1 MVSSTLCYFV
11 NQNATVYNYIYI
23 IVFTSKRLPLQP
35 VSSERNHQVANKFRK
50 VSCLNVYG
58 RKRGRVGVKQ
68 CMHSFHSLD
77 CLLSVFFDD
86 YMSKTISDFL
96 FSKFCL
102 FLSFKIQS
110 FSSKHKLHLF
120 DPPVYEIDYF
130 NTDQVM
136 SKSCLLSFSFQI
148 YFESS
153 VSFEYLLW
161 LKDLM

>member
-1 MVSSTLCYFV
+1 MF
-11 NQNATVYNYIYI
+11 TVGN
-23 IVFTSKRLPLQP
+23 
-35 VSSERNHQVANKFRK
+35 
-50 VSCLNVYG
+50 
-58 RKRGRVGVKQ
+58 VGVWAS
-68 CMHSFHSLD
+68 H
-77 CLLSVFFDD
+77 VE
-86 YMSKTISDFL
+86 TISDFL

-120 DPPVYEIDYF
+120 DPPVYEIDCF

-161 LKDLM
+161 LKDLMWFLYRSLNVLAVMPM

>member
-1 MVSSTLCYFV
+1 MHAFLPFL
-11 NQNATVYNYIYI
+11 
-23 IVFTSKRLPLQP
+23 RLFI
-35 VSSERNHQVANKFRK
+35 KCFFRCH
-50 VSCLNVYG
+50 VE
-58 RKRGRVGVKQ
+58 
-68 CMHSFHSLD
+68 
-77 CLLSVFFDD
+77 
-86 YMSKTISDFL
+86 TISDFL

-130 NTDQVM
+130 STDQVM

-161 LKDLM
+161 LKDLMWFLYRSLNVLAVMPM